1 MAKEKR
7 ECILK
12 DQTGAAIVIALV
24 MMIILTL
31 IGLASTFTSI
41 FEIKLSGN
49 KRGATNAFYGA
60 DSGINVITA
69 RIENFNLSNYDQ
81 NTHKYN
87 PFTDANN
94 VNSTNAAASIEYI
107 TTQLGAPR
115 GMGFSATNLNY
126 AYYQVE
132 STGSDQTDL
141 LSNKSTATIQEKI
154 VRLLPLQ

>member
-1 MAKEKR
+1 MVKEKKK
-7 ECILK
+7 CFLK
-12 DQTGAAIVIALV
+12 DQTGAAIIIALI
-24 MMIILTL
+24 MMVVLTL
-31 IGLASTFTSI
+31 IGIASMFTST

-49 KRGATNAFYGA
+49 KRGATNAFYAA

-94 VNSTNAAASIEYI
+94 VNPTNAVASVEYI
-107 TTQLGAPR
+107 STQLGAPR

-126 AYYQVE
+126 AYYQVA
-132 STGSDQTDL
+132 SNGSDQIDL